1 MNNKR
6 KMKKKINKK
15 INKWPHLA
23 CQAIFLPIPASFI
36 NLLTLVAVVGLSN
49 SVVYILFFFFVVVL
63 QKIKT
68 KTNKKITDKT
78 SGTVQQASL
87 PERSLSLY
95 FSDKTKTHHWPRG
108 LLSANSI
115 APMSTVLQCQSMQ
128 RKRTYRLASSRIQEG
143 VNLLVLH
150 PHELTLSPLLF
161 SVCFK

>member
-1 MNNKR
+1 MVQAVWVRSKTLSQHNQS
-6 KMKKKINKK
+6 KKDWWSGSSDK
-15 INKWPHLA
+15 A
-23 CQAIFLPIPASFI
+23 
-36 NLLTLVAVVGLSN
+36 LVT
-49 SVVYILFFFFVVVL
+49 SVRPWVQTPVL